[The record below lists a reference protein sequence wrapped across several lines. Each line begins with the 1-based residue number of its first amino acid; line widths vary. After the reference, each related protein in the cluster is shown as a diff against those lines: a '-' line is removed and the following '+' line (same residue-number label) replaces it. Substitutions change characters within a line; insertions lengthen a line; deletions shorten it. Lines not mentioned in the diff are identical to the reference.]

1 MTLQAPMACIRR
13 RLDRA
18 SSRSSTW
25 AVKGVAAPY
34 RMVPVEKMRGPTT
47 LPALAS
53 SLWAKI
59 SLESLDGSWMVV
71 TPNASAA

>member
-1 MTLQAPMACIRR
+1 MACIRR

-18 SSRSSTW
+18 SSRSLTW
-25 AVKGVAAPY
+25 AVNGVAAPY
-34 RMVPVEKMRGPTT
+34 RMVPVEKMRGATT
-47 LPALAS
+47 RPALAS

-71 TPNASAA
+71 TPKASAA